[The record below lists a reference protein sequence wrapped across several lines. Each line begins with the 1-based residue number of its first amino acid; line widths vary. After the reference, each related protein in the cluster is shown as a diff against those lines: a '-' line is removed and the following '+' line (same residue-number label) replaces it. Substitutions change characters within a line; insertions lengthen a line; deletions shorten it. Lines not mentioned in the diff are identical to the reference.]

1 MELRINL
8 ERYKKSGLTMD
19 CFIVLN
25 VIEYLE
31 KYNII
36 PYRQAIHN
44 ITGYDKRSIT
54 RYFKILK
61 EKGYIKQEDAFK
73 PVHLDYDKKENINE
87 LFKKVWEDLEKKT
100 QRRKNNEKI

>member
-1 MELRINL
+1 MEIKINL

-25 VIEYLE
+25 VIEFLE

-61 EKGYIKQEDAFK
+61 EKGYIKQSQAFK
-73 PVHLDYDKKENINE
+73 PVHLDYDNKENINE
-87 LFKKVWEDLEKKT
+87 LFKKVYDQLERGGKKR
-100 QRRKNNEKI
+100 Q